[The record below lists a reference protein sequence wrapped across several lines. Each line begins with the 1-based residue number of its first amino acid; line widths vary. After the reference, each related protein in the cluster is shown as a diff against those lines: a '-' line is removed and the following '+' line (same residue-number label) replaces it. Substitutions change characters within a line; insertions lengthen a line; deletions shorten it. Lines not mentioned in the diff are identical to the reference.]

1 MTIMAERR
9 RDPAERR
16 YWLDDPGNVTKIVW
30 TLVAVCVALF
40 FADAFYHMHGY
51 FAIEH
56 VFGFYG
62 LFGFIVCVAL
72 VLAAKWLRIFLM
84 RPEDYYDSDG

>member
-1 MTIMAERR
+1 MVETSERP
-9 RDPAERR
+9 DERR
-16 YWLDDPGNVTKIVW
+16 YSLDDPGNVTKIVW

-40 FADAFYHMHGY
+40 FADAFYHKHGY

-72 VLAAKWLRIFLM
+72 VLAAKWMRTFLM

>member
-1 MTIMAERR
+1 MAETP
-9 RDPAERR
+9 RDRPERR
-16 YWLDDPGNVTKIVW
+16 YWLDAPRNVTKIVW
-30 TLVAVCVALF
+30 ALVTVCGALF
-40 FADAFYHMHGY
+40 FADAFYLKHGH

-56 VFGFYG
+56 VFGFFG

-72 VLAAKWLRIFLM
+72 VLAAKWMRTFLL

>member
-1 MTIMAERR
+1 MTAIVETPERP
-9 RDPAERR
+9 DERR

-30 TLVAVCVALF
+30 TLVAVCGALF
-40 FADAFYHMHGY
+40 FADAFYSKHGY

-72 VLAAKWLRIFLM
+72 VLAAKWMRTFLM
-84 RPEDYYDSDG
+84 RPEDYYDPDG